1 MTESS
6 TTAAVVHTYALAR
19 PARLDLESFAHAA
32 GLHPDLVRRFLALGL
47 LEAERDSAGRL
58 QFSPA
63 QIAAAC
69 RLQRLRAGLS
79 LNYAALGLVVDLL
92 DRIALLEAALRTH
105 APRTGGPWWT

>member
-1 MTESS
+1 MAKSAP
-6 TTAAVVHTYALAR
+6 TATARSYPLTR
-19 PARLDLESFAHAA
+19 PARLNLESFAQAT
-32 GLHPDLVRRFLALGL
+32 GLHPDLVTRLLALGL
-47 LEAERDSAGRL
+47 LEVERDSADRL

-92 DRIALLEAALRTH
+92 DRIALLEAALRTR

>member
-6 TTAAVVHTYALAR
+6 TTAIVRTYPLGR
-19 PARLDLESFAHAA
+19 PARLDLESFARAA
-32 GLHPDLVRRFLALGL
+32 GLHPDLVMRFLALGL
-47 LEAERDSAGRL
+47 LEVERDSAGRL

-63 QIAAAC
+63 QVAAVC

-92 DRIALLEAALRTH
+92 DRIALLEAALRKR
-105 APRTGGPWWT
+105 APGTGGLLWT